1 MTALSDISR
10 DLIIWL
16 GIYVVLLLVIG
27 ALGRRAKTSHSFSDH
42 FLAGRALGFP
52 VLILTLFATQYSGNS
67 LSAFPGQTYRQGL
80 AYIMSVTFMVG
91 IVSGYMLFAPTLF
104 AKARER
110 GYITPNDFLRDR
122 FNSRPLHYLAAS
134 IFCLTLINY
143 MLAQLMALGH
153 AAAGLTGGDI
163 PYVAA
168 VVGGATVI
176 LVYELMGGMRAV
188 AWTDALQGIVLAV
201 GLAVVVAMLISQVGT
216 PREVIEQL
224 SVVAPQKVASPDL
237 RTCMVWIST
246 FVLLALGGPL
256 YPQAIQ
262 RIFAAKR
269 LRSLKR
275 ALAVM
280 ALLPLGAVTAVIFIG
295 AVGIILEPGLDRL
308 GSDQITFRV
317 LRDLVALNE
326 HAYIPALVVMLAV
339 IAAIMS
345 TADSCL
351 LSLSSIITRD
361 FGGIFG
367 QSDPERRLKWAP
379 WISLIVMIVLCL
391 LALSPLTTLW
401 GLLVLK
407 FEILIQLS
415 PAFVLGTLHDSNEP
429 RAFSSADILRG
440 MSVGLGLVLLLALT
454 GHRSIFGLHSGSI
467 AVFVNYAIAWGSRS
481 WRLRESMESSSVHHR
496 AA

>member
-1 MTALSDISR
+1 MIVLSDLSR
-10 DLIIWL
+10 DLLIWL
-16 GIYVVLLLVIG
+16 AAYVVLLLVIG
-27 ALGRRAKTSHSFSDH
+27 AFGRRAKKTHSFSDH

-80 AYIMSVTFMVG
+80 VYIMSVTFMVG

-104 AKARER
+104 ARARER
-110 GYITPNDFLRDR
+110 GYITPNDFLMDR

-134 IFCLTLINY
+134 VFCLTLVNY

-163 PYVAA
+163 PYAAA
-168 VVGGATVI
+168 VVGGAAVI

-201 GLAVVVAMLISQVGT
+201 GLAVVVAMLVAQVGT
-216 PREVIEQL
+216 PPEIIKQL
-224 SVVAPQKVASPDL
+224 SILAPEKVASPDL

-262 RIFAAKR
+262 RIFAAKS
-269 LRSLKR
+269 LSSLKR

-280 ALLPLGAVTAVIFIG
+280 AVLPLGAVTAVIFIG

-308 GSDQITFRV
+308 GSDRITFLV
-317 LRDLVALNE
+317 LGDLVARNPQ
-326 HAYIPALVVMLAV
+326 AYIPALVVMLAV

-351 LSLSSIITRD
+351 LSLSSIITKD
-361 FGGIFG
+361 FGGAF
-367 QSDPERRLKWAP
+367 QSGEPELRLKWAP
-379 WISLIVMIVLCL
+379 WISLTVMVVLCL
-391 LALSPLTTLW
+391 IALSPVTTLW

-415 PAFVLGTLHDSNEP
+415 PAFVLGTLHTSNEP
-429 RAFSSADILRG
+429 EAYSAADILRG
-440 MSVGLGLVLLLALT
+440 LIFGLSLVLLLALG
-454 GHRSIFGLHSGSI
+454 GHRNIFGIHSGSI
-467 AVFVNYAIAWGSRS
+467 AVAANYAIAYGSRA
-481 WRLRESMESSSVHHR
+481 WRLRTSSAHHTT
-496 AA
+496 A